1 MVRARLKKSFSIV
14 LTKYTKR
21 SVERS
26 GTSVLYIG
34 FIVPKF
40 SNLLCKAYVGENV
53 SVDFAII
60 RPKKKSFY
68 DKKQIFD
75 ELPNSGN

>member
-1 MVRARLKKSFSIV
+1 MEIVRASLKKSLNIW
-14 LTKYTKR
+14 LTIYTKR

-34 FIVPKF
+34 FMVPKF

-53 SVDFAII
+53 FVDFALF
-60 RPKKKSFY
+60 RPQKK
-68 DKKQIFD
+68 IF
-75 ELPNSGN
+75 L